1 MAGAPS
7 PILNFGWHPLSCTK
21 VYKISKYETI
31 RETWDGIFMTCGS
44 VWHHYS
50 VSVYYS
56 QNTWE
61 SYPTTVVGPERQNWC
76 LDCARAVNSEVV
88 WGLFSNCALL
98 SVRSSGVPL
107 PGAKTQCQG
116 DHQGEQAR
124 TRKSLQGT
132 TDCLCS
138 RQNCKGR
145 PNRMSILGEC
155 KGLFFWRWRCVS
167 VMICNWVQN
176 IWYKLLTTDGL
187 QWDLYPFSGRQNS
200 LLADNFLPT
209 YGTNA
214 LPPDELWQT
223 LNVNFS
229 FLALS
234 LPGMLAWGSSCRNS
248 VYLAA

>member
-1 MAGAPS
+1 
-7 PILNFGWHPLSCTK
+7 
-21 VYKISKYETI
+21 
-31 RETWDGIFMTCGS
+31 MTCGS
-44 VWHHYS
+44 RVAPW
-50 VSVYYS
+50 VSVRLLLAEYMRKLPYNRS
-56 QNTWE
+56 RTG
-61 SYPTTVVGPERQNWC
+61 VERQNWC
-76 LDCARAVNSEVV
+76 LDCARALNSEVV

-98 SVRSSGVPL
+98 SLRSSGVPL

-132 TDCLCS
+132 TDCYVLGKIAKEDPTEC
-138 RQNCKGR
+138 
-145 PNRMSILGEC
+145 PLSILGEC

-167 VMICNWVQN
+167 VMIYNWVQN

-214 LPPDELWQT
+214 LPSDKP